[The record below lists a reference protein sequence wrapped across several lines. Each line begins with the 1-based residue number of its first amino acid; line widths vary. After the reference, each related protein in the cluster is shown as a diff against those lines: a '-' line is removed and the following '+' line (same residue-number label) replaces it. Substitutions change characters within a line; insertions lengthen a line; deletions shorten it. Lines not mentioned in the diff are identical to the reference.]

1 MDQNISQQTRADHQQ
16 AATSFIA
23 RDDLYRH
30 LFLNMR
36 CGFAF
41 CEVILDQAGRY
52 TDFIHQDA
60 NTSYERLT
68 GLHNVIG
75 LKASEAF
82 PDIEHSHP
90 GFIKKLLRVAETGI
104 PDRFEFSFAAL
115 HKLFDISVYSWRKE
129 YFTVIIDDITEHKVA
144 NETLKESEEQFRKL
158 FENHSASML
167 VIDPKSG
174 NIIRANPAAAD
185 FYGWSLAELCG
196 MNINQINSLSPAK
209 VKSEMKKSLLGK
221 KNFFSFKHRKANGS
235 IKDVEVFSNNVVIKG
250 KPLLY
255 SIINDVTERKQAEA
269 ELQRLSRSLKAINI
283 CNNAL
288 LHTTDE
294 IKLLQQICNIVVN
307 EGEYRMAW
315 VGYAEHDKEKSI
327 YPVAE
332 AGFVGNYLKMPQI
345 SWADIPQGSGP
356 KGRAIRTGNPCL
368 VKNILNDPLFE
379 LWRLDAIH
387 HGFAS
392 ILSLPLKSKNEV
404 FGALTIYAAKPD
416 AFDAEETTLLKSLA
430 DNLAF
435 GITMLRNR
443 KAGEK
448 AEKEHK
454 KIQKQLLH
462 SEKIEATRLRRAKK
476 QALDLAGK
484 MTIAL
489 REREKQLEESLASER
504 KAGEQQRSFQS
515 MISHEY
521 RTPLSIISYNLDIMA
536 LCGKDLSCVHT
547 VELEKMKRAVK
558 RLVEI
563 MEVSI
568 EQSHSVDSAA
578 NTSSQRIEISPFLF
592 SQLANTQALWP
603 GRYFQ
608 SIDGDLEGY
617 DVIADRQ
624 SLKTAFINLLDN
636 ARKYSPQDSPIEVA
650 CQKEAE
656 QLVMR
661 ITNKSTVISSFN
673 AEDLFKK
680 YERGANS
687 SNTSGAGIGLW
698 LVRQIIE
705 QHNGSITL
713 ESNPPD
719 VITTVRIPL
728 ADDALGLQ

>member
-1 MDQNISQQTRADHQQ
+1 
-16 AATSFIA
+16 
-23 RDDLYRH
+23 
-30 LFLNMR
+30 
-36 CGFAF
+36 
-41 CEVILDQAGRY
+41 
-52 TDFIHQDA
+52 
-60 NTSYERLT
+60 
-68 GLHNVIG
+68 
-75 LKASEAF
+75 
-82 PDIEHSHP
+82 
-90 GFIKKLLRVAETGI
+90 
-104 PDRFEFSFAAL
+104 
-115 HKLFDISVYSWRKE
+115 
-129 YFTVIIDDITEHKVA
+129 
-144 NETLKESEEQFRKL
+144 
-158 FENHSASML
+158 ML

-462 SEKIEATRLRRAKK
+462 SEKIEANRLRRAKK

-489 REREKQLEESLASER
+489 REREK
-504 KAGEQQRSFQS
+504 
-515 MISHEY
+515 
-521 RTPLSIISYNLDIMA
+521 
-536 LCGKDLSCVHT
+536 
-547 VELEKMKRAVK
+547 
-558 RLVEI
+558 
-563 MEVSI
+563 
-568 EQSHSVDSAA
+568 
-578 NTSSQRIEISPFLF
+578 
-592 SQLANTQALWP
+592 
-603 GRYFQ
+603 
-608 SIDGDLEGY
+608 
-617 DVIADRQ
+617 
-624 SLKTAFINLLDN
+624 
-636 ARKYSPQDSPIEVA
+636 
-650 CQKEAE
+650 
-656 QLVMR
+656 
-661 ITNKSTVISSFN
+661 
-673 AEDLFKK
+673 
-680 YERGANS
+680 
-687 SNTSGAGIGLW
+687 
-698 LVRQIIE
+698 
-705 QHNGSITL
+705 
-713 ESNPPD
+713 
-719 VITTVRIPL
+719 TT
-728 ADDALGLQ
+728 